1 MLCRRGI
8 RSVLGA
14 YTPSSEARS
23 EAPRSVDC
31 GVHRRESGKFG
42 ASGDL
47 QGREWEPFFGKDLLQ
62 NK

>member
-1 MLCRRGI
+1 M
-8 RSVLGA
+8 LGA
-14 YTPSSEARS
+14 CTPSSEARS
-23 EAPRSVDC
+23 EAARSVDF
-31 GVHRRESGKFG
+31 GAHRRESGRFG

>member
-1 MLCRRGI
+1 M
-8 RSVLGA
+8 LGA

-23 EAPRSVDC
+23 EAAGSSDLGAHGRVL
-31 GVHRRESGKFG
+31 GNFG

>member
-1 MLCRRGI
+1 M
-8 RSVLGA
+8 LGA

-23 EAPRSVDC
+23 EAARSVDL
-31 GVHRRESGKFG
+31 GAHRRVSGNFG

-62 NK
+62 NR